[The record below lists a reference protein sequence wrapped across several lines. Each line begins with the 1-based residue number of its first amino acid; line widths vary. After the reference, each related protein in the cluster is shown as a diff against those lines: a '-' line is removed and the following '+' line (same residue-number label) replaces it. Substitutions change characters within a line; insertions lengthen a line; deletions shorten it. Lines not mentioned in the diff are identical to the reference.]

1 MVALYANTIATA
13 VMVGVIWF
21 VQVVHYPL
29 LAQFGSTQSVA
40 VAEQHQT
47 RTGYVVGLPMLV
59 EGLSTLWLLARTPG
73 GVAVWLPWANAVL
86 LAVALGSTV
95 LLSVP
100 LHSKM
105 AVAHNDETGRR
116 LVVTNWP
123 RTIAWTARLVLCGVM
138 LAQVQLPISSS
149 TSFELFDQL

>member
-59 EGLSTLWLLARTPG
+59 EGLSTLWLLARTPD

-95 LLSVP
+95 LLSGQ
-100 LHSKM
+100 
-105 AVAHNDETGRR
+105 ATGGYQLATHHCLDGTAGVVRR
-116 LVVTNWP
+116 NARSSAITL
-123 RTIAWTARLVLCGVM
+123 RTKCPPSDSNRGPA
-138 LAQVQLPISSS
+138 
-149 TSFELFDQL
+149 D